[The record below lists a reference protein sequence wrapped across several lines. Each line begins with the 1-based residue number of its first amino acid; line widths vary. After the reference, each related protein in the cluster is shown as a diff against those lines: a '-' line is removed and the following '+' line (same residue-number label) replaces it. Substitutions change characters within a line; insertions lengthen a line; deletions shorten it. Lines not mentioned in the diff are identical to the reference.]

1 MSLMLKP
8 RITSRYNQYLSK
20 TERCR
25 TVTSYDRSVSNL
37 QIASCIRGTEAPK
50 LSDRIVPAPGDKDV
64 DVGKGEDV
72 EK

>member
-1 MSLMLKP
+1 MASLGE
-8 RITSRYNQYLSK
+8 

-25 TVTSYDRSVSNL
+25 TITSCDRGVANL
-37 QIASCIRGTEAPK
+37 QIASRVRGMQA
-50 LSDRIVPAPGDKDV
+50 LRVSDRIVLALGDKDV